1 MNEIISTDT
10 LDKIDSEL
18 RKLGYQFVKNI
29 DNKLVYKRE
38 IILNSQKEL
47 FIDLKNKG
55 ISISYGT
62 PSLVSLT
69 YDEIKTLDHISKIL
83 NW

>member
-62 PSLVSLT
+62 SSLVSLT